1 MGAAIKT
8 RKQKKPRP
16 RYFFWLIFALLALGA
31 ALAGTLTGLVLAY
44 GIDLPEVEDLQRSQP
59 SVVSYVYASD
69 GRVLGQFALEKRRLV
84 TYEEIPT
91 VVKHSILAIEDANFF
106 EHPGI
111 DLIRLIITIIKDI
124 AYGER
129 KGASTLTMQLSKL
142 RFTSTEKTYERKIKD
157 MLFAIQIERTYSKEE
172 IFTFYCNQIYMGHNR
187 YGVAA
192 AASFYFQKS
201 LSELSYSE
209 AGVLAGLIRS
219 PVNNSPINHPEK
231 AMGRRNLVLRRA
243 YDEGFIDAETYRNSL
258 QEPLQLNTSSD
269 AQSPAPYFVE
279 WVRQY
284 LEERYTTDRIYKGGL
299 RVYTTLDYAHQ
310 VAAQRALQQGLKE
323 FDKKRH
329 RWQGAVANILD
340 QGKDLQTYVHPDWKQ
355 LFFEGQMVHGL
366 VLDSS
371 PIEAR
376 VKMGSYTALIRPT
389 DIVWTKKKKVDQ
401 ALKPGDLAV
410 FTLQSIDRSNRTIE
424 ASLDRVPEVQGAVFA
439 VENQTGAIRAM
450 VGGFDFQASK
460 FNRAMQAERQPG
472 SVFKIFTYVA
482 AIEAGYSP
490 TDTVL
495 DAPVDLVDGL
505 GRPYAP
511 ENYDREYKGLITI
524 RQALAESRN
533 VSTIRL
539 ANALGVDALIEAAHR
554 FGIQRDLPAF
564 LSLALGASEV
574 TLAEMASAFTVFP
587 NNGVRV
593 TPYFIERVEDSNG
606 ILLEQENPKIHEVI
620 SPETAEKM
628 VDLLQGVV
636 QRGTARRAR
645 ALKRPMG
652 GKTGTTNDSTD
663 SWFIGFTPKTT
674 AGVWVGYDE
683 KKSLGKKVTGSS
695 FALPIWIQFMEGAL
709 KGTPPENFARS
720 AATLPDPDPDPGS
733 EETSEGESSQQ
744 EPPEETPKNL
754 ISIEDIPPPPRSVE
768 KTEDEETE
776 LKEAE

>member
-1 MGAAIKT
+1 MVAT
-8 RKQKKPRP
+8 VRSRKQKKPRP
-16 RYFFWLIFALLALGA
+16 RYVFWLTFALLALGA
-31 ALAGTLTGLVLAY
+31 TLAGTLTGLVLAY

-59 SVVSYVYASD
+59 SVVSYVYAAD

-84 TYEEIPT
+84 TYEEIPL
-91 VVKHSILAIEDANFF
+91 VVQHSILAIEDANFF

-111 DLIRLIITIIKDI
+111 DLIRLIITIVKDI
-124 AYGER
+124 AYGEK

-142 RFTSTEKTYERKIKD
+142 RFTSTEKTFERKIKD

-192 AASFYFQKS
+192 AANFYFQKS
-201 LSELSYSE
+201 LKELSYSE

-219 PVNNSPINHPEK
+219 PVHNSPINHPEH
-231 AMGRRNLVLRRA
+231 AMSRRNLVLRRA
-243 YDEGFIDAETYRNSL
+243 HDEGFISTETYRDSL
-258 QEPLQLNTSSD
+258 QEPLQLKTSSD

-299 RVYTTLDYAHQ
+299 RVYTTLNYEWQ
-310 VAAQRALQQGLKE
+310 VGAQQALQQGLKE
-323 FDKKRH
+323 FDKKRR
-329 RWQGAVANILD
+329 RWQPPQDNIID
-340 QGKDLQTYVHPDWKQ
+340 QGRDPQTYTHPDWKQ

-371 PIEAR
+371 PTEAR
-376 VKMGSYTALIRPT
+376 VRLGSYTALIHPT

-410 FTLQSIDRSNRTIE
+410 FTLRSIDRSKRVIE
-424 ASLDRVPEVQGAVFA
+424 ATLDRIPEVQGAIFS

-482 AIEAGYSP
+482 ALEAGYSP

-495 DAPVDLVDGL
+495 DAPVELVDGL

-511 ENYDREYKGLITI
+511 ENVDEKFKGLITI
-524 RQALAESRN
+524 RRALAESRN
-533 VSTIRL
+533 VPTIRL

-574 TLAEMASAFTVFP
+574 TLAEITSAFTVFP
-587 NNGVRV
+587 NHGVRV

-606 ILLEQENPKIHEVI
+606 VLLERENPKIHEVI

-628 VDLLQGVV
+628 VELLRGVV
-636 QRGTARRAR
+636 QGGTAARAR
-645 ALKRPMG
+645 ALKRPVA

-663 SWFIGFTPKTT
+663 SWFVGFTPRTT

-683 KKSLGKKVTGSS
+683 KKSLGEKVYGSNL
-695 FALPIWIQFMEGAL
+695 ALPIWIQFMQSSL
-709 KGTPPENFARS
+709 QDTPPEKFAQ
-720 AATLPDPDPDPGS
+720 TKTTPPNPDLDS
-733 EETSEGESSQQ
+733 EDRG
-744 EPPEETPKNL
+744 
-754 ISIEDIPPPPRSVE
+754 DF
-768 KTEDEETE
+768 
-776 LKEAE
+776 

>member
-1 MGAAIKT
+1 MVTAVKS

-16 RYFFWLIFALLALGA
+16 RYFFWLTFVLLALGA
-31 ALAGTLTGLVLAY
+31 ALVGTLTGLVLAY

-84 TYEEIPT
+84 TYEEIPLI
-91 VVKHSILAIEDANFF
+91 VKHSILAIEDANFF

-111 DLIRLIITIIKDI
+111 DLVRLFITIVRDI

-142 RFTSTEKTYERKIKD
+142 RFTSTEITFERKIKD
-157 MLFAIQIERTYSKEE
+157 MLFAIQIERAYSKEE

-192 AASFYFQKS
+192 AANFYFQKS

-219 PVNNSPINHPEK
+219 PVRNSPINHPEQ

-243 YDEGFIDAETYRNSL
+243 YDEGFISAETYRECL

-269 AQSPAPYFVE
+269 ARSPAPYFVE

-299 RVYTTLDYAHQ
+299 RVYTTLDYEQ
-310 VAAQRALQQGLKE
+310 QEAAQQALQQGLKK
-323 FDKKRH
+323 FDKKR
-329 RWQGAVANILD
+329 RWQSPGENILD
-340 QGKDLQTYVHPDWKQ
+340 QGKDLQTYVHPDWKR

-366 VLDSS
+366 VLESS
-371 PIEAR
+371 PTQAR
-376 VKMGSYTALIRPT
+376 VQMGSYTALIHPT

-424 ASLDRVPEVQGAVFA
+424 ATLDRIPEVQGAIIA
-439 VENQTGAIRAM
+439 IENQTGAIRAM
-450 VGGFDFQASK
+450 VGGFDFEASK

-482 AIEAGYSP
+482 AVEAGYSP
-490 TDTVL
+490 DDTVL

-511 ENYDREYKGLITI
+511 ENYDEKYKGLITI

-533 VSTIRL
+533 VPTIRL
-539 ANALGVDALIEAAHR
+539 ANALGVDALVEAAHR

-564 LSLALGASEV
+564 LSLALGAAEV
-574 TLAEMASAFTVFP
+574 TLAEMASAFSVFP

-593 TPYFIERVEDSNG
+593 TPYFIDRVEDTNG
-606 ILLEQENPKIHEVI
+606 ILLERENPKIQEVI
-620 SPETAEKM
+620 SPETAETM
-628 VDLLQGVV
+628 IGLLRGVV
-636 QRGTARRAR
+636 QRGTAGRAR
-645 ALKRPMG
+645 VLKRPVG

-663 SWFIGFTPKTT
+663 SWFVGFTPQIA

-683 KKSLGKKVTGSS
+683 KKSLGEKVVGSNL
-695 FALPIWIQFMEGAL
+695 ALPIWIEFMKGAL
-709 KGTPPENFARS
+709 RDTPPQNFVRTG
-720 AATLPDPDPDPGS
+720 ATPTNPDPDS
-733 EETSEGESSQQ
+733 QAEEAAEGESPPQ
-744 EPPEETPKNL
+744 EPSEQTPKNL
-754 ISIEDIPPPPRSVE
+754 ISIEDIPPPPGSVE
-768 KTEDEETE
+768 ETKNEETE
-776 LKEAE
+776 P

>member
-1 MGAAIKT
+1 MVAT
-8 RKQKKPRP
+8 VRSRKQKKPRP
-16 RYFFWLIFALLALGA
+16 RYVFWLTFALLALGA
-31 ALAGTLTGLVLAY
+31 TLAGTLTGLVLAY

-59 SVVSYVYASD
+59 SVVSYVYAAD

-84 TYEEIPT
+84 TYEEIPL
-91 VVKHSILAIEDANFF
+91 VVQHSILAIEDANFF

-111 DLIRLIITIIKDI
+111 DLIRLIITIVKDI
-124 AYGER
+124 AYGEK

-142 RFTSTEKTYERKIKD
+142 RFTSTEKTFERKIKD

-192 AASFYFQKS
+192 AANFYFQKS
-201 LSELSYSE
+201 LKELSYSE

-219 PVNNSPINHPEK
+219 PVHNSPINHPEH
-231 AMGRRNLVLRRA
+231 AMSRRNLVLRRA
-243 YDEGFIDAETYRNSL
+243 HDEGFISTETYRDSL
-258 QEPLQLNTSSD
+258 QEPLQLKTSSD

-299 RVYTTLDYAHQ
+299 RVYTTLNYEWQ
-310 VAAQRALQQGLKE
+310 VGAQQALQQGLKE
-323 FDKKRH
+323 FDKKRR
-329 RWQGAVANILD
+329 RWQPPQDNIID
-340 QGKDLQTYVHPDWKQ
+340 QGRDPQTYTHPDWKQ

-371 PIEAR
+371 PTEAR
-376 VKMGSYTALIRPT
+376 VRLGSYTALIHPT

-410 FTLQSIDRSNRTIE
+410 FTLRSIDRSKRVIE
-424 ASLDRVPEVQGAVFA
+424 ATLDRIPEVQGAIFS

-482 AIEAGYSP
+482 ALEAGYSP

-495 DAPVDLVDGL
+495 DAPVELVDGL

-511 ENYDREYKGLITI
+511 ENVDEKFKGLITI
-524 RQALAESRN
+524 RRALAESRN
-533 VSTIRL
+533 VPTIRL

-574 TLAEMASAFTVFP
+574 TLAEITSAFTVFP
-587 NNGVRV
+587 NHGVRV

-606 ILLEQENPKIHEVI
+606 VLLERENPKIHEVI

-628 VDLLQGVV
+628 VELLRGVV
-636 QRGTARRAR
+636 QGGTAARAR
-645 ALKRPMG
+645 ALKRPVA

-663 SWFIGFTPKTT
+663 SWFVGFTPRTT

-683 KKSLGKKVTGSS
+683 KKSLGEKVYGSNL
-695 FALPIWIQFMEGAL
+695 ALPIWIQFIQSSL
-709 KGTPPENFARS
+709 QDTPPENFAQ
-720 AATLPDPDPDPGS
+720 TKTTPPDPDLDSGT
-733 EETSEGESSQQ
+733 EEISEGDSPPK
-744 EPPEETPKNL
+744 EPPEETPNNL
-754 ISIEDIPPPPRSVE
+754 ISIEDIPPPPGSVE
-768 KTEDEETE
+768 ETKDEETE
-776 LKEAE
+776 P

>member
-1 MGAAIKT
+1 MAAPPKG

-16 RYFFWLIFALLALGA
+16 RYFFWLTFALLALGA
-31 ALAGTLTGLVLAY
+31 ALAGTLTGLILAY

-84 TYEEIPT
+84 TYKEIPL
-91 VVKHSILAIEDANFF
+91 VVKHCILAIEDANFF
-106 EHPGI
+106 EHPGV
-111 DLIRLIITIIKDI
+111 DLMRLIITIVKDI
-124 AYGER
+124 VYGER

-142 RFTSTEKTYERKIKD
+142 RFTSTEKTFERKIKD

-187 YGVAA
+187 YGVATA
-192 AASFYFQKS
+192 ANFYFQKS
-201 LSELSYSE
+201 LDELSYSE

-219 PVNNSPINHPEK
+219 PVNNSPINHPDQ
-231 AMGRRNLVLRRA
+231 ALRRRDLVLRRA
-243 YDEGFIDAETYRNSL
+243 YDEGFIGAETYRKNL
-258 QEPLQLNTSSD
+258 QEPLQLDTSSD

-284 LEERYTTDRIYKGGL
+284 LEKRYTTDRIYKGGL
-299 RVYTTLDYAHQ
+299 RVYTTLDYEWQ
-310 VAAQRALQQGLKE
+310 LGAQRALRQGLKE
-323 FDKKRH
+323 FDKKRR
-329 RWQGAVANILD
+329 RWQPPQDNIIA
-340 QGKDLQTYVHPDWKQ
+340 QGKDLQTYTHPDWKQ

-371 PIEAR
+371 PTEAR
-376 VKMGSYTALIRPT
+376 VRLGSYTALIHPT

-410 FTLQSIDRSNRTIE
+410 FTLRSIDRSTRVIE
-424 ASLDRVPEVQGAVFA
+424 ATLDRVPEIQGAIFS

-482 AIEAGYSP
+482 AIESGYSP

-495 DAPVDLVDGL
+495 DAPVELVDGL

-511 ENYDREYKGLITI
+511 ENVDKEFRGLITI
-524 RQALAESRN
+524 RQALTGSRN
-533 VSTIRL
+533 VPTIRL
-539 ANALGVDALIEAAHR
+539 ANALGIDTLIEAAHR

-564 LSLALGASEV
+564 LSLALGAAEV
-574 TLAEMASAFTVFP
+574 TLAEMTSAFSVFP
-587 NNGVRV
+587 NDGVRV
-593 TPYFIERVEDSNG
+593 TPYFIERIENTNG
-606 ILLEQENPKIHEVI
+606 VLLEQENPRIHEVI
-620 SPETAEKM
+620 SLETAEIM
-628 VDLLQGVV
+628 VELLQGVV
-636 QRGTARRAR
+636 QGGTAVRAR
-645 ALKRPMG
+645 ALKRPVG

-663 SWFIGFTPKTT
+663 SWFIGFTPHAT

-683 KKSLGKKVTGSS
+683 KKSLGPKVYGSNL
-695 FALPIWIQFMEGAL
+695 ALPIWIQFMENAL
-709 KGTPPENFARS
+709 RDTPPENFVQTGMTPRN
-720 AATLPDPDPDPGS
+720 PDLDAEA
-733 EETSEGESSQQ
+733 EETSEGDSPSK
-744 EPPEETPKNL
+744 EPPKE
-754 ISIEDIPPPPRSVE
+754 ISIEDIPPPPTAAEE
-768 KTEDEETE
+768 KKDKETE
-776 LKEAE
+776 P

>member
-1 MGAAIKT
+1 MGTAVKN
-8 RKQKKPRP
+8 RKQKKPRS
-16 RYFFWLIFALLALGA
+16 RYVFWLTFVLLALGA

-69 GRVLGQFALEKRRLV
+69 GRVLGQFALEKRRLI
-84 TYEEIPT
+84 TYKEIPD

-111 DLIRLIITIIKDI
+111 DLIRLIITIIRDV

-142 RFTSTEKTYERKIKD
+142 RFTSTERTFERKIKD

-192 AASFYFQKS
+192 AADFYFQKS

-209 AGVLAGLIRS
+209 AGILAGLIRS
-219 PVNNSPINHPEK
+219 PVNNSPINHPQQ
-231 AMGRRNLVLRRA
+231 ALARRDLVLRRA
-243 YDEGFIDAETYRNSL
+243 YDEGFISAETYRDCL
-258 QEPLQLNTSSD
+258 QEPLQLNTASD
-269 AQSPAPYFVE
+269 AGSPAPYFVE

-284 LEERYTTDRIYKGGL
+284 LEERYTTDTIYKGGL
-299 RVYTTLDYAHQ
+299 RVYTTLDFEQQ
-310 VAAQRALQQGLKE
+310 VVAQRALRQGLKE

-329 RWQGAVANILD
+329 RWQGPKENILD
-340 QGKDLQTYVHPDWKQ
+340 QGNDLETYAHPDWKR

-366 VLDSS
+366 VLKSS
-371 PIEAR
+371 PTEAR
-376 VKMGSYTALIRPT
+376 VKMGSYTALIHPT
-389 DIVWTKKKKVDQ
+389 DIVWTKKKKVDE

-410 FTLQSIDRSNRTIE
+410 FTLQSIDRSNRIIE
-424 ASLDRVPEVQGAVFA
+424 AALDRIPEVQGAVFA
-439 VENQTGAIRAM
+439 VENQTGAIKAM

-482 AIEAGYSP
+482 ALEAGYSP

-495 DAPVDLVDGL
+495 DAPVELVDGL

-511 ENYDREYKGLITI
+511 ENHDKKYKGLIPI

-533 VSTIRL
+533 VPTIRL
-539 ANALGVDALIEAAHR
+539 ANALGVDSLIEAAHR

-564 LSLALGASEV
+564 LSLALGAAEV
-574 TLAEMASAFTVFP
+574 TLAEMTSAFTVFP
-587 NNGVRV
+587 NHGARV
-593 TPYFIERVEDSNG
+593 TPYFIERIEDSNG
-606 ILLEQENPKIHEVI
+606 ILLERENPRIHEVI
-620 SPETAEKM
+620 SPETAEMM
-628 VDLLQGVV
+628 VDLLRGVV
-636 QRGTARRAR
+636 QRGTAYSAR
-645 ALKRPMG
+645 VLKRPVA

-663 SWFIGFTPKTT
+663 SWFIGFTPQTT
-674 AGVWVGYDE
+674 AGVWAGYDK
-683 KKSLGKKVTGSS
+683 KKSLGKKVYGSNL
-695 FALPIWIQFMEGAL
+695 ALPIWIKFMEGVL
-709 KGTPPENFARS
+709 GDTPPQDFARTG
-720 AATLPDPDPDPGS
+720 ATPPNPDPNSQS
-733 EETSEGESSQQ
+733 EKTAESDSPPQN
-744 EPPEETPKNL
+744 PPEKTPKDS
-754 ISIEDIPPPPRSVE
+754 ISIEDIPPPPGSVE
-768 KTEDEETE
+768 ETKDE
-776 LKEAE
+776 KAEPKN

>member
-1 MGAAIKT
+1 MGVAVKS
-8 RKQKKPRP
+8 REQKKPRP
-16 RYFFWLIFALLALGA
+16 RYFFWLTFALLALGA
-31 ALAGTLTGLVLAY
+31 AFAGTLTGLVLAY
-44 GIDLPEVEDLQRSQP
+44 GIDLPEVEDLQRSRP
-59 SVVSYVYASD
+59 SIVSYVYASD

-84 TYEEIPT
+84 TYEEIPV

-111 DLIRLIITIIKDI
+111 DLIRLIITIVKDVV
-124 AYGER
+124 YGER

-142 RFTSTEKTYERKIKD
+142 RFTSTEKTFERKIKD

-187 YGVAA
+187 YGVATA
-192 AASFYFQKS
+192 ANFYFQKS
-201 LSELSYSE
+201 LSELSYGE

-219 PVNNSPINHPEK
+219 PVRNSPINHPEQ

-243 YDEGFIDAETYRNSL
+243 YDEGFISAETYRDSL
-258 QEPLQLNTSSD
+258 QEPLQLNTGSD

-299 RVYTTLDYAHQ
+299 RVYTTLDYEQQ
-310 VAAQRALQQGLKE
+310 VSAQQALQQGLKE
-323 FDKKRH
+323 FDKKRR
-329 RWQGAVANILD
+329 RWQGPEENILD
-340 QGKDLQTYVHPDWKQ
+340 QEKDLQTYVHPDWKR

-366 VLDSS
+366 VLESS
-371 PIEAR
+371 PTEAR
-376 VKMGSYTALIRPT
+376 VQMGSYTALIHPT

-424 ASLDRVPEVQGAVFA
+424 ATLDRIPEVQGAVLA

-482 AIEAGYSP
+482 AVEAGYSP
-490 TDTVL
+490 EDTVL

-511 ENYDREYKGLITI
+511 ENHDQEYKGLIPI

-533 VSTIRL
+533 VPTVRL
-539 ANALGVDALIEAAHR
+539 ANALGVDALVEAAHQ

-564 LSLALGASEV
+564 LSLALGAAEV

-593 TPYFIERVEDSNG
+593 TPYFIDRIEDSNG
-606 ILLEQENPKIHEVI
+606 ILLERENPKIHEVI

-628 VDLLQGVV
+628 VGLLRGVV
-636 QRGTARRAR
+636 QRGTAARAR
-645 ALKRPMG
+645 ALKRPIG

-683 KKSLGKKVTGSS
+683 KKSLGKKVYGSNL
-695 FALPIWIQFMEGAL
+695 ALPIWMQFMEGAL
-709 KGTPPENFARS
+709 GDSPPQNFTRTGATP
-720 AATLPDPDPDPGS
+720 LDPGPDS
-733 EETSEGESSQQ
+733 VGEEISAGDSSPQ
-744 EPPEETPKNL
+744 EPSERTPKNL
-754 ISIEDIPPPPRSVE
+754 ISIEDIPPPPGTVE
-768 KTEDEETE
+768 ETKDEETE
-776 LKEAE
+776 P

>member
-1 MGAAIKT
+1 MGAAV
-8 RKQKKPRP
+8 RSRRQKKSRP
-16 RYFFWLIFALLALGA
+16 RYFFWLTFALLALGA

-69 GRVLGQFALEKRRLV
+69 NRVLGQFALEKRRLV
-84 TYEEIPT
+84 TYEEIPLA
-91 VVKHSILAIEDANFF
+91 VKHSILAIEDANFF

-124 AYGER
+124 ALGER

-142 RFTSTEKTYERKIKD
+142 RFTSTERTFERKIKD

-187 YGVAA
+187 YGVATA
-192 AASFYFQKS
+192 ANFYFQKS

-219 PVNNSPINHPEK
+219 PVHNSPINHPER
-231 AMGRRNLVLRRA
+231 AMGRRDLVLRRA
-243 YDEGFIDAETYRNSL
+243 YDEGFISTETYRESL
-258 QEPLQLNTSSD
+258 QESLQLNTSSD

-299 RVYTTLDYAHQ
+299 RVYTTLDYEWQ
-310 VAAQRALQQGLKE
+310 VGAQQALRQGLKE
-323 FDKKRH
+323 FDKKRR
-329 RWQGAVANILD
+329 RWQPPQDNIID
-340 QGKDLQTYVHPDWKQ
+340 QGKDLQTYNHPDWKQ

-371 PIEAR
+371 PTEAR
-376 VKMGSYTALIRPT
+376 VRLGSYTALIHPT

-410 FTLQSIDRSNRTIE
+410 FTLRSIDRSKRVIE
-424 ASLDRVPEVQGAVFA
+424 ATLDRIPEVQGAIFS

-490 TDTVL
+490 TDTIL
-495 DAPVDLVDGL
+495 DAPVELVDGL

-511 ENYDREYKGLITI
+511 ENVDEKFKGLITI
-524 RQALAESRN
+524 RRALAESRN
-533 VSTIRL
+533 VPTIRL
-539 ANALGVDALIEAAHR
+539 ANALGVDALIDAAHR

-574 TLAEMASAFTVFP
+574 TLAEMTSAFAVFP
-587 NNGVRV
+587 NHGVRV

-606 ILLEQENPKIHEVI
+606 VLLERENPKIHEVI
-620 SPETAEKM
+620 SRETAEEM
-628 VDLLQGVV
+628 VDLLRSVV
-636 QRGTARRAR
+636 QRGTAFRAR
-645 ALKRPMG
+645 ALKRPVG

-663 SWFIGFTPKTT
+663 SWFVGFTPQTT

-683 KKSLGKKVTGSS
+683 KKSLGKKVYGSNL
-695 FALPIWIQFMEGAL
+695 ALPIWIQFMESAL
-709 KGTPPENFARS
+709 QDTPPENFAQ
-720 AATLPDPDPDPGS
+720 TGTMPPDPDLDSGL
-733 EETSEGESSQQ
+733 EETSEGDSTPK
-744 EPPEETPKNL
+744 EPPEETPSKL
-754 ISIEDIPPPPRSVE
+754 ISIEDIPPPPGSVE
-768 KTEDEETE
+768 ETKDEETE
-776 LKEAE
+776 P